1 MFRILFCIIGSF
13 LVTPS
18 ASAQQYP
25 TKPVR
30 LIVAFAPGGAS
41 DVLAR
46 LLAQRLGDS
55 LGQSVIVDNRPSAGG
70 IIGTDLV
77 AKAAPDGYTLLL
89 GSAAAF
95 AITPHLATKLP
106 YDTRRDFVP
115 IAPFTRLTFVLNVN
129 PKVDAR
135 SVKDLVALA
144 KSRPGMLNIGSAGN
158 GTTTHMVGELFK
170 HIAGVDLVHVPY
182 KGAGPAMIDLISG
195 QIQVL
200 FDAAITTLPQLK
212 AGRIR
217 ALAVGSPERS
227 ALFPALPTIN
237 EAGLPGFTAGNWFGI
252 FAPAKVPAALV
263 RRLNSEISKVIDTPD
278 TREDMLRRGVEPLIM
293 DQEKFRELVATEYE
307 RYGKLVKVAGI
318 KIN

>member
-1 MFRILFCIIGSF
+1 MLRILLCIIGSF
-13 LVTPS
+13 LVAAS
-18 ASAQQYP
+18 ASAQHYP

-95 AITPHLATKLP
+95 AIAPHLAIKLP

-115 IAPFTRLTFVLNVN
+115 IAPFTRLTFVLSVN
-129 PKVDAR
+129 PRVDVR
-135 SVKDLVALA
+135 SIKDLVALG
-144 KSRPGMLNIGSAGN
+144 KSRPGTLNIGSAGN

-170 HIAGVDLVHVPY
+170 RTAGVDLVHVPY

-227 ALFPALPTIN
+227 ALFPGLPTII

-263 RRLNSEISKVIDTPD
+263 RRLNSEISNVIDTPD
-278 TREDMLRRGVEPLIM
+278 TREEMLRHHVEPLIM

>member
-1 MFRILFCIIGSF
+1 MLRILLCIIGSF
-13 LVTPS
+13 LITAS

-70 IIGTDLV
+70 IIGSDLV

-95 AITPHLATKLP
+95 AIAPHLATKLP

-144 KSRPGMLNIGSAGN
+144 KSRPGTLNIGSAGN

-170 HIAGVDLVHVPY
+170 HTAGVDLVHVPY

-227 ALFPALPTIN
+227 ALFPTLPTIS

-278 TREDMLRRGVEPLIM
+278 TREDMLRRGVEPLIL

>member
-1 MFRILFCIIGSF
+1 MLRILLCIIGSF
-13 LVTPS
+13 LVAAS
-18 ASAQQYP
+18 ASAQHYP

-95 AITPHLATKLP
+95 AIAPHLAIKLP

-129 PKVDAR
+129 PRVDVR
-135 SVKDLVALA
+135 SIKDLVALG
-144 KSRPGMLNIGSAGN
+144 KSRPGTLNIGSAGN

-170 HIAGVDLVHVPY
+170 RTAGVDLVHVPY

-227 ALFPALPTIN
+227 ALFPGLPTII

-278 TREDMLRRGVEPLIM
+278 TREEMLRHHVEPLIM
-293 DQEKFRELVATEYE
+293 DQEKFRELVAMEYE

>member
-1 MFRILFCIIGSF
+1 
-13 LVTPS
+13 
-18 ASAQQYP
+18 
-25 TKPVR
+25 
-30 LIVAFAPGGAS
+30 
-41 DVLAR
+41 
-46 LLAQRLGDS
+46 
-55 LGQSVIVDNRPSAGG
+55 
-70 IIGTDLV
+70 
-77 AKAAPDGYTLLL
+77 
-89 GSAAAF
+89 
-95 AITPHLATKLP
+95 
-106 YDTRRDFVP
+106 
-115 IAPFTRLTFVLNVN
+115 
-129 PKVDAR
+129 
-135 SVKDLVALA
+135 
-144 KSRPGMLNIGSAGN
+144 
-158 GTTTHMVGELFK
+158 
-170 HIAGVDLVHVPY
+170 
-182 KGAGPAMIDLISG
+182 MIDLISG

-227 ALFPALPTIN
+227 ALFPGLPTII

-278 TREDMLRRGVEPLIM
+278 TREEMLRHHVEPLIM

>member
-1 MFRILFCIIGSF
+1 MFRILLCIIGSF
-13 LVTPS
+13 LVAASPS
-18 ASAQQYP
+18 AQHYP

-95 AITPHLATKLP
+95 AIAPHLAIKLP

-129 PKVDAR
+129 PRVDVR
-135 SVKDLVALA
+135 SIKDLVALG
-144 KSRPGMLNIGSAGN
+144 KSRPGTLNIGSAGN

-170 HIAGVDLVHVPY
+170 RTAGVDLVHVPY

-227 ALFPALPTIN
+227 ALFPGLPTII

-278 TREDMLRRGVEPLIM
+278 TREEMLRHHVEPLIM

>member
-1 MFRILFCIIGSF
+1 MRHIISCIVGGF
-13 LVTPS
+13 LIAVS

-46 LLAQRLGDS
+46 MLAQRLGDS

-95 AITPHLATKLP
+95 AITPHLTSKLP
-106 YDTRRDFVP
+106 YDTRKDFVP
-115 IAPFTRLTFVLNVN
+115 IAPFSRVTFVLNVH

-135 SVKDLVALA
+135 SVKELIALA
-144 KSRPGMLNIGSAGN
+144 KSKPGNLNVGSAGN
-158 GTTTHMVGELFK
+158 GTTTHMVAEMFK
-170 HIAGVDLVHVPY
+170 HSAGIDLVHVPY
-182 KGAGPAMIDLISG
+182 KGAGPAMIDMISG
-195 QIQVL
+195 QIHVL
-200 FDAAITTLPQLK
+200 FDAGVTTLPQLK

-217 ALAVGSPERS
+217 SLAVGSPERS
-227 ALFPALPTIN
+227 PLFPDLPTIS

-252 FAPAKVPAALV
+252 FAPAKLPAALV
-263 RRLNSEISKVIDTPD
+263 RKLDGEIAKVIDTPD
-278 TREDMLRRGVEPLIM
+278 ARADMLRRGVEPLIM
-293 DQEKFRELVATEYE
+293 NHEKFRQLVAEEYE
-307 RYGKLVKVAGI
+307 RYGKLVKVANI

>member
-1 MFRILFCIIGSF
+1 MRRTLLCIIGSV
-13 LVTPS
+13 LLATPV
-18 ASAQQYP
+18 SAQQYP
-25 TKPVR
+25 TKPIR

-95 AITPHLATKLP
+95 AITPHLSAKLP

-115 IAPFTRLTFVLNVN
+115 IAPFSRVTFVLSIN

-135 SVKDLVALA
+135 SVKDLIALA
-144 KSRPGMLNIGSAGN
+144 KSKPGTLNIGSAGN
-158 GTTTHMVGELFK
+158 GTTTHMVGEMFK
-170 HIAGVDLVHVPY
+170 HTAGINLVHVPY

-195 QIQVL
+195 QIHVL

-217 ALAVGSPERS
+217 VLAVGSPERS
-227 ALFPALPTIN
+227 ALFPDLPTIG

-252 FAPAKVPAALV
+252 FAPAKVPATLV
-263 RRLNSEISKVIDTPD
+263 QKLNSEITRVIDTPD
-278 TREDMLRRGVEPLIM
+278 ARADMLRRGVEPLTM
-293 DQEKFRELVATEYE
+293 SQEKFRQLVTEEYE

>member
-1 MFRILFCIIGSF
+1 MLRILFCIIGSF
-13 LVTPS
+13 LITAS

-70 IIGTDLV
+70 IIGSDLV

-95 AITPHLATKLP
+95 AIAPHLATKLP

-129 PKVDAR
+129 PKVDAH

-144 KSRPGMLNIGSAGN
+144 KSRPGTLNIGSAGN

-170 HIAGVDLVHVPY
+170 HTAGVDLVHVPY

-195 QIQVL
+195 QIHVL

-217 ALAVGSPERS
+217 SLAVGSPERS
-227 ALFPALPTIN
+227 ALFPALPTFN

-263 RRLNSEISKVIDTPD
+263 QRLNIEISTP
-278 TREDMLRRGVEPLIM
+278 RRIPARTCCGVAWN
-293 DQEKFRELVATEYE
+293 R
-307 RYGKLVKVAGI
+307 
-318 KIN
+318 

>member
-1 MFRILFCIIGSF
+1 MLRILLCIIGSF
-13 LVTPS
+13 LVAAS
-18 ASAQQYP
+18 ASAQHYP

-95 AITPHLATKLP
+95 AIAPHLAIKLP

-129 PKVDAR
+129 PRVDVR
-135 SVKDLVALA
+135 SIKDLVALG
-144 KSRPGMLNIGSAGN
+144 KSRPGTLNIGSAGN

-170 HIAGVDLVHVPY
+170 RTAGVDLVHVPY

-227 ALFPALPTIN
+227 ALFPGLPTII

-278 TREDMLRRGVEPLIM
+278 TREEMLRHHVEPLIM